1 MRLLIVED
9 EAPKLRNIKEVAEE
23 LGFFSVVEE
32 ARSVSSAIKILKAGS
47 FELVILD
54 MSLPTF
60 DIAAGESGGR
70 PQGFGGREVL
80 RYMARFKVKPPVI
93 VATAYEAFPDKGKA
107 IDLNGL
113 GASLEAEHPEM
124 FKGIVFY
131 NTMFSKWREEIVATI
146 RRVLEEQ

>member
-9 EAPKLRNIKEVAEE
+9 EAPKLRNIREVAEE
-23 LGFFSVVEE
+23 LGSFAEIDE
-32 ARSVSSAIKILKAGS
+32 ARSVSSAIKILKTGS
-47 FELVILD
+47 FDLVILD

-60 DIAAGESGGR
+60 DIATGESGGR

-113 GASLEAEHPEM
+113 GASLEMEHPDM
-124 FKGIVFY
+124 YRGIVFY
-131 NTMFSKWREEIVATI
+131 NTMFSKWREEIIEAI
-146 RRVLEEQ
+146 GKVLEEK